1 MVQVSAREDVGTA
14 VETPAPWLDVWPV
27 KLPVALAVVQFPEEC
42 PLTDELLIQ
51 LGELNTYWQ
60 FERTAA
66 GGLQMSFA
74 VGGVGG
80 ELEGELGRQLA
91 NWCDQRG
98 IGRFYSVATGF
109 NLPNGA
115 MRMADGAWV
124 SDERLEGLT
133 PAERRSLL
141 HRCPDFVF
149 EVHSPSQVLGDQ
161 QAKME
166 EWLANGVR
174 LGMLV
179 SPDERLVFVY
189 RPGRDPERHEH
200 PQRLSAEPELAG
212 FSVDFAK
219 AWALI

>member
-1 MVQVSAREDVGTA
+1 MVQLRARADVEAA
-14 VETPAPWLDVWPV
+14 VQPPGVWLDNW
-27 KLPVALAVVQFPEEC
+27 PVALSVVQFPAEC

-60 FERTAA
+60 FERTAT
-66 GGLQMSFA
+66 GGLQMTFA

-80 ELEGELGRQLA
+80 ELEAEVAWQLTSWCKQSGMGRV
-91 NWCDQRG
+91 
-98 IGRFYSVATGF
+98 YSASTGF

-124 SDERLEGLT
+124 SDERLAALT
-133 PAERRSLL
+133 PAERRGLL
-141 HRCPDFVF
+141 ELCPDFVF
-149 EVHSPSQVLGDQ
+149 EVRSPSQQLEDQ

-174 LGMLV
+174 VGMLV

-200 PQRLSAEPELAG
+200 PQSLSAEPELAG

>member
-1 MVQVSAREDVGTA
+1 MSRTA
-14 VETPAPWLDVWPV
+14 VEAPAAWLGAWPV
-27 KLPVALAVVQFPEEC
+27 VLPVELPVVQFPAEC

-60 FERTAA
+60 FERTAT
-66 GGLQMSFA
+66 GGLQMTFA

-80 ELEGELGRQLA
+80 ELEAELGRQLA
-91 NWCDQRG
+91 NWCQESSM
-98 IGRFYSVATGF
+98 GRVYSASTGF

-124 SDERLEGLT
+124 SDERLAALT
-133 PAERRSLL
+133 PEERRSLL
-141 HRCPDFVF
+141 RLCPDFVF
-149 EVHSPSQVLGDQ
+149 EVQSPSQVARGDQ

-189 RPGRDPERHEH
+189 RPGRDPERHEQ
-200 PQRLSAEPELAG
+200 PQSLSAEPELAG

>member
-1 MVQVSAREDVGTA
+1 MVQVSAREDVETA
-14 VETPAPWLDVWPV
+14 VEAPAALPDVW
-27 KLPVALAVVQFPEEC
+27 PVALAVVQFPEEC

-51 LGELNTYWQ
+51 LGDLNTHWQ

-80 ELEGELGRQLA
+80 ELEAELTRQLA

-98 IGRFYSVATGF
+98 MGRVYNATTGF
-109 NLPNGA
+109 NLTNGA

-124 SDERLEGLT
+124 SDERLVALT
-133 PAERRSLL
+133 PAQRRGLL
-141 HRCPDFVF
+141 GLCPDFVF
-149 EVHSPSQVLGDQ
+149 EVRSPSQRLEDQ

-166 EWLANGVR
+166 EWLENGVR
-174 LGMLV
+174 VGMLV
-179 SPDERLVFVY
+179 SPEERLVFVY

-200 PQRLSAEPELAG
+200 PQSLSAEPELAG

-219 AWALI
+219 TWALI

>member
-1 MVQVSAREDVGTA
+1 MVQLRTRADVEAGVKA
-14 VETPAPWLDVWPV
+14 PAIWLDDW
-27 KLPVALAVVQFPEEC
+27 PVALAVVQFPEEC

-51 LGELNTYWQ
+51 LGDLNTYWQ
-60 FERTAA
+60 FERTAT
-66 GGLQMSFA
+66 GGLQMTFA
-74 VGGVGG
+74 VGGTGG
-80 ELEGELGRQLA
+80 ELEAELTRQLA
-91 NWCDQRG
+91 NWRQESG
-98 IGRFYSVATGF
+98 MGRVYSVATGF

-124 SDERLEGLT
+124 SDERLAALT
-133 PAERRSLL
+133 PEQRHGLL
-141 HRCPDFVF
+141 RLCPDFVF
-149 EVHSPSQVLGDQ
+149 EVRSPSQRLEDQ

-166 EWLANGVR
+166 EWLENGVR
-174 LGMLV
+174 VGMLV

-212 FSVDFAK
+212 FSVDFAE